1 MLPASVKKLV
11 EQLNILPGIG
21 PKTATRLAFFML
33 KKNQA
38 ELERFADAVRDAKKD
53 LKICSICLNISQ
65 TNPCTICSDASRDR
79 QIICVVSESQDL
91 QSLERTNEYR
101 GLYHVLGG
109 VLNPLEGITPES
121 LNIKQL
127 INRLETDG
135 IKEVILGFN
144 PDLEGESTAMYLQK
158 LLKTSN
164 VKITRLAK
172 GLPSGADI
180 EYADEVTLASALKNR
195 REL

>member
-135 IKEVILGFN
+135 IKEIILGFN